1 MISLKAIGALLDYPT
16 SEIQDAL
23 DEIEQALGEER
34 AVPAAELEGV
44 RALIER
50 LRNADIMDAQEYW
63 IGLFDRSKRLAL
75 HLYEHSHGESRDRG
89 QAMVNLAL
97 TYRMNG
103 FELNAAEMPDYL
115 PLFLEFL
122 SVIPEVHAK
131 RYLTDAIEII
141 EALRIRLEERDSTY
155 AALLAALVTL
165 AQRDA
170 DDAEVEAILAGEP
183 EDPKDLEELD
193 REWAEDPVDFTAGSA
208 LKDCPY
214 AGAPARKRAAELA
227 GAGAGR

>member
-1 MISLKAIGALLDYPT
+1 
-16 SEIQDAL
+16 
-23 DEIEQALGEER
+23 
-34 AVPAAELEGV
+34 
-44 RALIER
+44 
-50 LRNADIMDAQEYW
+50 MDAQEYW

-75 HLYEHSHGESRDRG
+75 HLYEHSYGESRDRG

-122 SVIPEVHAK
+122 SVIPEVHAR

-141 EALRIRLEERDSTY
+141 EALRIRLDERDSTY
-155 AALLAALVTL
+155 AAVLGALVTL
-165 AQRDA
+165 AQREA
-170 DDAEVEAILAGEP
+170 DNAEVEAILAGEP
-183 EDPKDLEELD
+183 EDPKDLEQLD
-193 REWAEDPVDFTAGSA
+193 REWAEEPVDFTAGSA

-214 AGAPARKRAAELA
+214 AGGATRERAAELA
-227 GAGAGR
+227 RAGA

>member
-1 MISLKAIGALLDYPT
+1 MISFKALGALIDYPT
-16 SEIQDAL
+16 AELQAAA

-34 AVPAAELEGV
+34 AIPAPELEGV
-44 RALIER
+44 RGLIDR
-50 LRNADIMDAQEYW
+50 LRGADIMDSQEYW

-75 HLYEHSHGESRDRG
+75 HLYEHSYGESRDRG

-122 SVIPEVHAK
+122 SVIPEAHAR
-131 RYLTDAIEII
+131 RYLTDALEII

-155 AALLAALVTL
+155 AALLSALVTL
-165 AQRDA
+165 ASREAEDA
-170 DDAEVEAILAGEP
+170 VVEEILAGEP
-183 EDPKDLEELD
+183 QDPADLEELD
-193 REWAEDPVDFTAGSA
+193 REWAEEPVDFAAGSA

-214 AGAPARKRAAELA
+214 SGGIARDRAAEFARA
-227 GAGAGR
+227 GA

>member
-1 MISLKAIGALLDYPT
+1 MISFKAIGALLDYPT
-16 SEIQDAL
+16 PELQAAA

-34 AVPAAELEGV
+34 AIPAAELDGV
-44 RALIER
+44 RAFIDR
-50 LRNADIMDAQEYW
+50 LRSSDIMDLQEYW

-75 HLYEHSHGESRDRG
+75 HLYEHSYGESRDRG

-103 FELNAAEMPDYL
+103 FELNASEMPDYL

-122 SVIPEVHAK
+122 SVIPEVHAR
-131 RYLTDAIEII
+131 RYLTDALEII

-155 AALLAALVTL
+155 AALLSALVTL
-165 AQRDA
+165 ASRDA
-170 DDAEVEAILAGEP
+170 DQDEVEAILAEEP
-183 EDPKDLEELD
+183 QDPADLEELD
-193 REWAEDPVDFTAGSA
+193 REWAEEPVDFAAGSA

-214 AGAPARKRAAELA
+214 AGETARNRAAEYA
-227 GAGAGR
+227 GAGA

>member
-1 MISLKAIGALLDYPT
+1 MITFKALSALLDYPNAEMLA
-16 SEIQDAL
+16 SLSAIEAAL
-23 DEIEQALGEER
+23 VGEHKLGEDELLNVRHFICDLER
-34 AVPAAELEGV
+34 RDLLDVQ
-44 RALIER
+44 ER
-50 LRNADIMDAQEYW
+50 W
-63 IGLFDRSKRLAL
+63 INLFDRSRRLAL

-122 SVIPEVHAK
+122 SVIPEVHAR
-131 RYLTDAIEII
+131 RYLTDAIEIV

-155 AALLAALVTL
+155 AALMAALISL
-165 AQRDA
+165 AQREA

-193 REWAEDPVDFTAGSA
+193 REWAEEPVHFTAGSA

-214 AGAPARKRAAELA
+214 SGDSVRNRATELARAGA
-227 GAGAGR
+227 

>member
-1 MISLKAIGALLDYPT
+1 MISFKAIGTLLDYPT
-16 SEIQDAL
+16 IELQAAA

-34 AVPAAELEGV
+34 ALPPAELEGL
-44 RALIER
+44 RAFIDR
-50 LRNADIMDAQEYW
+50 LRASDIMDLQEYW

-75 HLYEHSHGESRDRG
+75 QLFEHSHGESRDRG

-122 SVIPEVHAK
+122 SVIPEVHAR
-131 RYLTDAIEII
+131 RYLTDALEII

-155 AALLAALVTL
+155 AALLGALVTL
-165 AQRDA
+165 ANRA
-170 DDAEVEAILAGEP
+170 AEDAEVEAILASEP
-183 EDPKDLEELD
+183 EDPRDLEELD
-193 REWAEDPVDFTAGSA
+193 REWAEEPVDFSAGSA

-214 AGAPARKRAAELA
+214 AGAAARDRAAELA
-227 GAGAGR
+227 RAGA

>member
-1 MISLKAIGALLDYPT
+1 MISFKALGALLDYPT
-16 SEIQDAL
+16 PEVQAAAA
-23 DEIEQALGEER
+23 EIEQALTEER
-34 AVPAAELEGV
+34 AIPAAELDGV
-44 RALIER
+44 RALIEG
-50 LRNADIMDAQEYW
+50 LRRTDIMDLQEHW
-63 IGLFDRSKRLAL
+63 IALFDRSKRLAL
-75 HLYEHSHGESRDRG
+75 HLYEHSYGESRDRG

-103 FELNAAEMPDYL
+103 FELNASEMPDYL

-122 SVIPEVHAK
+122 SVIPEVHAR

-155 AALLAALVTL
+155 AALLGALVTL

-170 DDAEVEAILAGEP
+170 DQAEVEAILAVEP
-183 EDPKDLEELD
+183 EDPKDLAELD
-193 REWAEDPVDFTAGSA
+193 REWAEEPVDFTAGSA

-214 AGAPARKRAAELA
+214 AGEPARARAAELA
-227 GAGAGR
+227 RAGAR

>member
-1 MISLKAIGALLDYPT
+1 MITFKALGALLDYPT
-16 SEIQDAL
+16 PELQIAL
-23 DEIEQALGEER
+23 DEVEQAIVEER
-34 AVPAAELEGV
+34 ALPAGELDGP

-50 LRNADIMDAQEYW
+50 LRRSDIMDAQEYW

-75 HLYEHSHGESRDRG
+75 HLYEHSYGESRDRG

-103 FELNAAEMPDYL
+103 FELNASEMPDYL

-122 SVIPEVHAK
+122 SVIPEVHAR
-131 RYLTDAIEII
+131 RYLTDAIAII

-155 AALLAALVTL
+155 AALLTALVTL
-165 AQRDA
+165 AFKNA
-170 DDAEVEAILAGEP
+170 DIDEVEAILAEEP
-183 EDPKDLEELD
+183 QDPADLEQLD
-193 REWAEDPVDFTAGSA
+193 KEWAEEPVDFTAGSA

-214 AGAPARKRAAELA
+214 AGAAARDRAAQFA
-227 GAGAGR
+227 GAGA

>member
-1 MISLKAIGALLDYPT
+1 MITFKAIGALLDYPT
-16 SEIQDAL
+16 AELQEAA

-34 AVPAAELEGV
+34 AIAGPELDGV
-44 RALIER
+44 RSLIDR
-50 LRNADIMDAQEYW
+50 LRHGDIMELQEYW

-122 SVIPEVHAK
+122 SVIPEVHAR
-131 RYLTDAIEII
+131 RYLTDALEII

-155 AALLAALVTL
+155 AALLTALVSL
-165 AQRDA
+165 ASRQA
-170 DDAEVEAILAGEP
+170 DEGEVEAILAGEP

-193 REWAEDPVDFTAGSA
+193 REWAEEPVDFTAGSA

-214 AGAPARKRAAELA
+214 AGAAARDRAAEYARA
-227 GAGAGR
+227 GA

>member
-1 MISLKAIGALLDYPT
+1 MISFKALGSLLDYPT
-16 SEIQDAL
+16 AELQGAL
-23 DEIEQALGEER
+23 GEVEQALGEER
-34 AVPAAELEGV
+34 AIPAAELDGV
-44 RALIER
+44 HALIDR
-50 LRNADIMDAQEYW
+50 LRSADIMDAQEYW

-103 FELNAAEMPDYL
+103 FELAASEMPDYL

-122 SVIPEVHAK
+122 SVIPEVHAR
-131 RYLTDAIEII
+131 RYLTDAIDII
-141 EALRIRLEERDSTY
+141 EALRIRLEERDSAY
-155 AALLAALVTL
+155 APLLASLVTL

-170 DDAEVEAILAGEP
+170 DETEVEAILAGEP

-214 AGAPARKRAAELA
+214 SGNTVRGRVSELA
-227 GAGAGR
+227 RTGA

>member
-1 MISLKAIGALLDYPT
+1 MISFKALGALLDYPT
-16 SEIQDAL
+16 PEVQAAA
-23 DEIEQALGEER
+23 DEIEQALTEER
-34 AVPAAELEGV
+34 AIPAAELDGV
-44 RALIER
+44 RALIEN
-50 LRNADIMDAQEYW
+50 LRRTDIMDLQEHW

-75 HLYEHSHGESRDRG
+75 HLYEHSYGESRDRG

-103 FELNAAEMPDYL
+103 FELNASEMPDYL

-122 SVIPEVHAK
+122 SVIPEVHAR

-155 AALLAALVTL
+155 AALLAPLVTL
-165 AQRDA
+165 ASREA
-170 DDAEVEAILAGEP
+170 DDAEVEAILASEP
-183 EDPKDLEELD
+183 EDPADLEALD
-193 REWAEDPVDFTAGSA
+193 KEWAEEPVDFTAGSA

-214 AGAPARKRAAELA
+214 AGEPARERVAELA
-227 GAGAGR
+227 RAGAR

>member
-1 MISLKAIGALLDYPT
+1 MISFKALGALLDYPT
-16 SEIQDAL
+16 PELHAAL
-23 DEIEQALGEER
+23 DEVEQALCEER
-34 AVPAAELEGV
+34 ALPAAELEGV

-50 LRNADIMDAQEYW
+50 LRRTDIMDAQEYW

-75 HLYEHSHGESRDRG
+75 HLYEHSYGESRDRG

-122 SVIPEVHAK
+122 SVIAEVHAR

-155 AALLAALVTL
+155 AALLGALVSL
-165 AQRDA
+165 ASREA
-170 DDAEVEAILAGEP
+170 DVDQVEAILAEEP
-183 EDPKDLEELD
+183 QDPADLEALD
-193 REWAEDPVDFTAGSA
+193 KEWAEEPVDFAAGSA

-214 AGAPARKRAAELA
+214 AGAVARDRAAELA
-227 GAGAGR
+227 RAGA

>member
-1 MISLKAIGALLDYPT
+1 MISFKAIGALLDYPT
-16 SEIQDAL
+16 PELQAAA
-23 DEIEQALGEER
+23 DEIEQALREER
-34 AVPAAELEGV
+34 AVAAPELEGV
-44 RALIER
+44 CAFINR
-50 LRNADIMDAQEYW
+50 LRASDVMDLQEYW

-75 HLYEHSHGESRDRG
+75 NLYEHSYGESRDRG

-122 SVIPEVHAK
+122 SVIPEVHAR

-141 EALRIRLEERDSTY
+141 EALRIRLEERGSAY
-155 AALLAALVTL
+155 RALLGALVTL
-165 AQRDA
+165 ASREA
-170 DDAEVEAILAGEP
+170 DSDQVDAILAEEP
-183 EDPKDLEELD
+183 QDPASLEELD
-193 REWAEDPVDFTAGSA
+193 KEWAEEPVDFAAGSA

-214 AGAPARKRAAELA
+214 AGATARDRAAEFARA
-227 GAGAGR
+227 GA

>member
-1 MISLKAIGALLDYPT
+1 MISFKALGVLLDYPLA
-16 SEIQDAL
+16 EVQLAA
-23 DEIEQALGEER
+23 DEIEQALAEER
-34 AVPAAELEGV
+34 ALPAAELDGV
-44 RALIER
+44 RAFIER
-50 LRNADIMDAQEYW
+50 LRRSDIMDLQEYW

-122 SVIPEVHAK
+122 SVIPEVHAR

-141 EALRIRLEERDSTY
+141 EALRVRLEERDSTY

-165 AQRDA
+165 ATRQA
-170 DDAEVEAILAGEP
+170 DEGEVEAILATEPRDP
-183 EDPKDLEELD
+183 EDLEQLD
-193 REWAEDPVDFTAGSA
+193 RDWAEEPVDFTAGSA

-214 AGAPARKRAAELA
+214 AGAAARDRAAELA
-227 GAGAGR
+227 RAGA